1 MGCLVKASVTTASQA
16 SLRSSL
22 PSSSLLLSSQYVSWL
37 TQNLA
42 RALAEMLRGSSL
54 GMRNLLAG
62 KFRKVVEFQ
71 LLQWV
76 LGDSPIGPLLPY
88 LSDFIS

>member
-1 MGCLVKASVTTASQA
+1 MKASVTTASQA

-22 PSSSLLLSSQYVSWL
+22 PSSSLLLSSQYVSRL

-76 LGDSPIGPLLPY
+76 LGDSLIGPLLPY

>member
-1 MGCLVKASVTTASQA
+1 MKASYTTASQA

-22 PSSSLLLSSQYVSWL
+22 PSFSLLLSSQYVSRL

-42 RALAEMLRGSSL
+42 RALAEVLRGSSL

-62 KFRKVVEFQ
+62 KIQEGGRIPAAAAAAGRQ
-71 LLQWV
+71 
-76 LGDSPIGPLLPY
+76 SHRPAAALPA
-88 LSDFIS
+88 